1 MTNHLLPTTLVGSYP
16 QPDRLVHKDILIGS
30 GPPRV
35 RMRDVWRPAEELLEE
50 AQDDATLVALYD
62 KERAGIDIVSDGEV
76 RRESYFNRFA
86 NALDGIDVDS
96 PATVP
101 GRSVIDILDC
111 GVGMAQA
118 GVAEPVGQTA
128 VVPFGFLSV
137 EQQSQPLGMIEF
149 AGLRVRDTTAAS
161 RVSSRA
167 RG

>member
-1 MTNHLLPTTLVGSYP
+1 M
-16 QPDRLVHKDILIGS
+16 
-30 GPPRV
+30 
-35 RMRDVWRPAEELLEE
+35 
-50 AQDDATLVALYD
+50 ALYD

-86 NALDGIDVDS
+86 NALDGIDVDN

-137 EQQSQPLGMIEF
+137 EQQSQPLDMIQF
-149 AGLRVRDTTAAS
+149 AGLGVRDATAAKS
-161 RVSSRA
+161 
-167 RG
+167 